1 MASAKVSLCFCLFDS
16 CFFPQGKF
24 LIVCF
29 VACFVFICLLFFV
42 FFFFVVSAERRD
54 GYLKFRCFRKE
65 LFADS

>member
-42 FFFFVVSAERRD
+42 VFFS
-54 GYLKFRCFRKE
+54 
-65 LFADS
+65 LFPLRGEMGI